1 MTSCTEISEALIQH
15 VDQLVP
21 RLLSHAV
28 RHGSYWICGDVSGTK
43 GDSLSVIRR
52 SGHWKDFA
60 TGEHG
65 DLLDLI
71 NATVYAGGNIREARQ
86 WALAWLGDPSL
97 SAVAREAPRHDR
109 DAEDRCAI
117 SDAKAVWRRA
127 LPIASTLAE
136 RYLRA
141 RSIALDSLPPSLRF
155 APALY
160 HPRSSRRFPAMV
172 AALSDSAGK
181 VSCIQKTF
189 LAPDGSGKADIEP
202 VRMMT
207 GRMLDNA
214 CRLGPAGRELG
225 LSEGI
230 ETGLSAMQLHGV
242 SVWAACGTGM
252 ARITIPDSVERLIIF
267 RDSGTPGEQAAERAV
282 AAHEKPE
289 RIIEIVAPPKDV
301 GDWNDVARQ
310 QAGSDGHH

>member
-1 MTSCTEISEALIQH
+1 MTSCAEISEALAPH

-28 RHGSYWICGDVSGTK
+28 RHGGYWLCGDVSGTK
-43 GDSLSVIRR
+43 GDSLTVIRR

-71 NATVYAGGNIREARQ
+71 NATVYAGGNIREARH
-86 WALAWLGDPSL
+86 WALTWLGNLSL
-97 SAVAREAPRHDR
+97 SAIARETPRHDR

-117 SDAKAVWRRA
+117 EHARAIWRCA
-127 LPIASTLAE
+127 EPIAGTLGE
-136 RYLRA
+136 LYLRSRA
-141 RSIALDSLPPSLRF
+141 IILDPPASLRF
-155 APALY
+155 APKLY
-160 HPRSSRRFPAMV
+160 HPRSTRRFPAMV
-172 AALSDSAGK
+172 AAISDNAGK
-181 VSCIQKTF
+181 VTAVLKTF

-207 GRMLDNA
+207 GRVLNNA

-252 ARITIPDSVERLIIF
+252 ARVTIPDSVERLIIF
-267 RDSGTPGEQAAERAV
+267 RDNGTPGEQAAERAV

-289 RIIEIVAPPKDV
+289 RIIEIVAPPEDV
-301 GDWNDVARQ
+301 GDWNDVARR
-310 QAGSDGHH
+310 QAGSDGHR